1 VSTLTNAVET
11 VHLPPLIILH
21 HIVVLSP
28 LRLPHELHGW
38 SEQEYFLWI
47 QKHRDE
53 REQWD
58 LLEKAVD
65 DQVDGKAEPEGK
77 EEEKGEKEEEEEK
90 KYIEILKE
98 VLVHARSR
106 EE

>member
-1 VSTLTNAVET
+1 M
-11 VHLPPLIILH
+11 LH

-38 SEQEYFLWI
+38 TEQEYFLWI
-47 QKHRDE
+47 QKHQDE
-53 REQWD
+53 KEQWD
-58 LLEKAVD
+58 LLEKAID
-65 DQVDGKAEPEGK
+65 DQIDGKAVPEGK
-77 EEEKGEKEEEEEK
+77 EGKDGKEEDEEK